1 MTEVEYESVIA
12 KQREQ
17 IESLENE
24 IRKYPTEATEV
35 ANLQTAVYGMITEE
49 IEELAKLMESEKRE
63 FEQFKE
69 RHQARADR
77 LLERRQQLMRS
88 AGANIEDMSRRAL
101 ANRPEDP
108 RTTLL
113 RKEFDEYRDKMERLA
128 RNNEEIIR
136 NLRAELNLEKNN
148 AARSRNEL
156 NLDATQLQRQV
167 TDLQNR
173 LAEKDRA
180 LLSARQRIDELQQAQ
195 SFHQQQLMAK
205 LARLESPSIGT
216 VQSMSTNQTREAK
229 MVKIPSWMRLG
240 K

>member
-1 MTEVEYESVIA
+1 MTGEEYESVIA

-24 IRKYPTEATEV
+24 IRKYPADATEV
-35 ANLQTAVYGMITEE
+35 ANLQTAVYGVMAEE
-49 IEELAKLMESEKRE
+49 IEELGRLMETEKQE
-63 FEQFKE
+63 FEQFKA
-69 RHQARADR
+69 RQQARADR
-77 LLERRQQLMRS
+77 LLERRQQLMKR

-108 RTTLL
+108 RTTLV
-113 RKEFDEYRDKMERLA
+113 RKEFAEYRDKMERLC
-128 RNNEEIIR
+128 RNNEETIR
-136 NLRAELNLEKNN
+136 NLRNELNLEKSN
-148 AARSRNEL
+148 AARSRSEL
-156 NLDATQLQRQV
+156 GLDATQLQRQI
-167 TDLQNR
+167 TELTNR
-173 LAEKDRA
+173 LSERERE
-180 LLSARQRIDELQQAQ
+180 LLNAKQRIDELQQAQ

-216 VQSMSTNQTREAK
+216 AHSMATNQTREAR

>member
-1 MTEVEYESVIA
+1 MTGEEYESVIA

-24 IRKYPTEATEV
+24 IRKYPADATEV
-35 ANLQTAVYGMITEE
+35 ANLQTAVYGVMAEE
-49 IEELAKLMESEKRE
+49 IEELGRLMEAEKQE

-69 RHQARADR
+69 RQQARADR
-77 LLERRQQLMRS
+77 LLERRQQLMKR

-108 RTTLL
+108 RTTLV
-113 RKEFDEYRDKMERLA
+113 RKEFAEYRDKMERLC
-128 RNNEEIIR
+128 RNNEETIR
-136 NLRAELNLEKNN
+136 NLRNELNLEKSN
-148 AARSRNEL
+148 AARSRSEL
-156 NLDATQLQRQV
+156 GLDATQLQRQI
-167 TDLQNR
+167 TELTNR
-173 LAEKDRA
+173 LSERERE
-180 LLSARQRIDELQQAQ
+180 LLNAKQRIDELQQAQ

-216 VQSMSTNQTREAK
+216 AHSMATNQTREAR

>member
-1 MTEVEYESVIA
+1 MTGEEYESVIA

-24 IRKYPTEATEV
+24 IRKYPADATEV
-35 ANLQTAVYGMITEE
+35 ANLQTAVYGVMAEE
-49 IEELAKLMESEKRE
+49 IEELGRLMEAEKQE

-69 RHQARADR
+69 RQQARADR
-77 LLERRQQLMRS
+77 LLERRQQLMKR

-101 ANRPEDP
+101 SNRPEDP
-108 RTTLL
+108 RTTLV
-113 RKEFDEYRDKMERLA
+113 RKEFAEYRDKMERLC
-128 RNNEEIIR
+128 RNNEETIR
-136 NLRAELNLEKNN
+136 NLRNELNLEKSN
-148 AARSRNEL
+148 AARSRSEL
-156 NLDATQLQRQV
+156 GLDATQLQRQI
-167 TDLQNR
+167 TELTNR
-173 LAEKDRA
+173 LSERERE
-180 LLSARQRIDELQQAQ
+180 LLNAKQRIDELQQAQ

-216 VQSMSTNQTREAK
+216 AHSMATNQTREAR